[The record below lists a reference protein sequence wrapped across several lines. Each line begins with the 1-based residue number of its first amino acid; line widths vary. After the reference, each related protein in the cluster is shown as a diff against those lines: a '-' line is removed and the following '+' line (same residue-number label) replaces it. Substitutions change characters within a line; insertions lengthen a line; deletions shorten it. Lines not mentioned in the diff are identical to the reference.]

1 MHKTHTNTL
10 TSSNP
15 CQTQFYRD
23 IYTRRKRNDDTEK
36 QPHENMKKSRGDL
49 TQGSLLRHL
58 LRLAGPI
65 ILSYI
70 LQEAFNIVDMIFVGR
85 LGAGAIAAVGIS
97 GNLIRLIGVFSLGI
111 STGSGIMVAQYLG
124 ARNLAQA
131 EHIAM
136 QSILL
141 AVFFSIG
148 VTLVGYPLAEQ
159 GLLAVRMTDPE
170 VLRLGTTYMHIILAG
185 ISTMFV
191 SMTLG
196 SIFRAGGDTITP
208 MIVLIFSTL
217 INITLDPLLIFGL
230 WGFPKLGVAGS
241 AYATLIGRGAGVII
255 LLYLCWTGRAPISL
269 RRVQYQ
275 VDLVEMLDI
284 LRLGVYSSM
293 QGFWRHIS
301 RLGFLWVIGPYGKT
315 VVAAYTICMRL
326 RILVMNPGFG
336 IANAVTPLVGQN
348 LGANQIER
356 AEKATRVA
364 NLLGTVIMAA
374 IGAVFLAF
382 SQIFIRIF
390 TTETAVIETGTLYLR
405 FLAPTFGFIAFSLI
419 LGRALNG
426 AGDTFSPMVITLA
439 AQVGVGLG
447 LVILLSHF
455 IGLNGVWLGIALS
468 NVVQGIAMWCWYR
481 TGKWKAIKLVKKS
494 TKAV

>member
-1 MHKTHTNTL
+1 
-10 TSSNP
+10 
-15 CQTQFYRD
+15 
-23 IYTRRKRNDDTEK
+23 
-36 QPHENMKKSRGDL
+36 MKKTRGDL
-49 TQGSLLRHL
+49 TRGSLLRHL
-58 LRLAGPI
+58 LQLAGPI
-65 ILSYI
+65 TLSYI

-85 LGAGAIAAVGIS
+85 LGAGAIAAVGVS

-111 STGSGIMVAQYLG
+111 STGAGIMVAQNLG

-148 VTLVGYPLAEQ
+148 VTLVGYPLAEK
-159 GLLAVRMTDPE
+159 GLLAVRMVDPE

-196 SIFRAGGDTITP
+196 SIFRAGGDTVTP
-208 MIVLIFSTL
+208 MMVLIFSTL
-217 INITLDPLLIFGL
+217 INIGLDPLLIFGL

-241 AYATLIGRGAGVII
+241 AYATLIGRGAGVIV
-255 LLYLCWTGRAPISL
+255 LLYLCWNGRAPVSL
-269 RRVQYQ
+269 RRVRYQ

-336 IANAVTPLVGQN
+336 IANAVVPLVGQN

-356 AEKATRVA
+356 SEKSTRVA
-364 NLLGTVIMAA
+364 NLVGAAIMAV
-374 IGAVFLAF
+374 IGAVFFLF
-382 SQIFIRIF
+382 PQTFIRIF
-390 TTETAVIETGTLYLR
+390 TPETDVIEIGIVYLR

-426 AGDTFSPMVITLA
+426 AGDTFSPMMITLA

-468 NVVQGIAMWCWYR
+468 NVVQGIAMWFWYR
-481 TGKWKAIKLVKKS
+481 TGRWKAIKLVNKK
-494 TKAV
+494 KPRAA

>member
-1 MHKTHTNTL
+1 MRKT
-10 TSSNP
+10 
-15 CQTQFYRD
+15 
-23 IYTRRKRNDDTEK
+23 
-36 QPHENMKKSRGDL
+36 RGDL
-49 TQGSLLRHL
+49 TRGSPLRHL
-58 LRLAGPI
+58 LRLSGPI
-65 ILSYI
+65 ILSYM

-85 LGAGAIAAVGIS
+85 LGAGAIAAVGVS

-111 STGSGIMVAQYLG
+111 STGAGIMVAQYLG

-159 GLLAVRMTDPE
+159 GLLAVRMVDPE
-170 VLRLGTTYMHIILAG
+170 VLRLGTTYMHIILVG

-208 MIVLIFSTL
+208 MVVLIFATL
-217 INITLDPLLIFGL
+217 INIVLDPLLIFGL

-241 AYATLIGRGAGVII
+241 AYATLIGRGASVII
-255 LLYLCWTGRAPISL
+255 LFYLCWNGRAPVSF
-269 RRVQYQ
+269 RSVRYQ

-336 IANAVTPLVGQN
+336 IANAVVPLVGQN
-348 LGANQIER
+348 LGANQVER
-356 AEKATRVA
+356 AERSTRVA
-364 NLLGTVIMAA
+364 NLLGAAIMTV
-374 IGAVFLAF
+374 IGAVFFLF
-382 SQIFIRIF
+382 PQTFIRIF
-390 TTETAVIETGTLYLR
+390 TPETDVIEYRYHVSTISVPDIRIHRLFTHLGKSTQWCRRYLLSNGDYTCGTGRHRFGTCDSAFTLHRSQWRLVRYRPLKR
-405 FLAPTFGFIAFSLI
+405 CA
-419 LGRALNG
+419 RHR
-426 AGDTFSPMVITLA
+426 D
-439 AQVGVGLG
+439 VGL
-447 LVILLSHF
+447 VQYWK
-455 IGLNGVWLGIALS
+455 VES
-468 NVVQGIAMWCWYR
+468 NKTR
-481 TGKWKAIKLVKKS
+481 
-494 TKAV
+494 